1 MIGKMMNILIIE
13 NEIYLAQKVVSR
25 LLDDGHSCDYI
36 ESPNID
42 NLTKEYDIVL
52 LSTSLPSNLCKNI
65 IKKYSENSII
75 ILLVS
80 YISDETVTNPIK
92 DGAKDYI
99 MKPFIMDELIRKIYH
114 YKDCRSMQREL
125 QTLRDYFNFTMSDI
139 DTTDILLP
147 PSFPVLIETNTQKC
161 ADKLVFELSRK
172 MDLAIN
178 FISLSST
185 TWQKQLTSIS
195 GKKII
200 YLTNYHSLKKNMK
213 EFVIKFIEDKDCII
227 STLEQESEFPF
238 RKIEFNN
245 EEMLVS
251 NSNIMTINDYVKMM
265 VVNYQNKYP
274 DTELSKKLGISR
286 KSLWE
291 KRKKLDIEKKK

>member
-1 MIGKMMNILIIE
+1 MNILIIE

-42 NLTKEYDIVL
+42 NLTKEYDTIL
-52 LSTSLPSNLCKNI
+52 LSTSLPSDLCKNI
-65 IKKYSENSII
+65 IKKYCDTSII
-75 ILLVS
+75 LLLVS
-80 YISDETVTNPIK
+80 YISDETVTYPIK

-114 YKDCRSMQREL
+114 YKDCRSLKREL
-125 QTLRDYFNFTMSDI
+125 QTLREYFNFTMAEV
-139 DTTDILLP
+139 DTTDVIMP
-147 PSFPVLIETNTQKC
+147 HSFPILIESNSQKC
-161 ADKLVFELSRK
+161 ADKLVFELARK
-172 MDLAIN
+172 LDLTII
-178 FISLSST
+178 FISLTTS
-185 TWQKQLTSIS
+185 TWQKQLNTIS
-195 GKKII
+195 GKNII

-213 EFVIKFIEDKDCII
+213 EHLLKLIEDKNCVI
-227 STLEQESEFPF
+227 STLEHEDEFPY

-245 EEMLVS
+245 EEVLIG

-265 VVNYQNKYP
+265 VVTYQNKYP

>member
-1 MIGKMMNILIIE
+1 MNILIIE

-42 NLTKEYDIVL
+42 NLTKDYDTIL
-52 LSTSLPSNLCKNI
+52 LSTSLPSSLCKNI
-65 IKKYSENSII
+65 IKRYSETSII
-75 ILLVS
+75 LLLVS

-99 MKPFIMDELIRKIYH
+99 MKPFIMDELVRKIYH
-114 YKDCRSMQREL
+114 YKECRSIRREL

-139 DTTDILLP
+139 DTSEILLP
-147 PSFPVLIETNTQKC
+147 PSFPTLIESNSQKC
-161 ADKLVFELSRK
+161 ADKLVFELARK
-172 MDLAIN
+172 MDLPIC
-178 FISLSST
+178 FISLTSSS
-185 TWQKQLTSIS
+185 WQKQINSVQ
-195 GKKII
+195 GKTII
-200 YLTNYHSLKKNMK
+200 YLTDYHTLKKNIK
-213 EFVIKFIEDKDCII
+213 EQLVKLIEEKNCVI
-227 STLEQESEFPF
+227 STLEQEEDFPY
-238 RKIEFNN
+238 RRIEFNN
-245 EEMLVS
+245 EKVLLG

-265 VVNYQNKYP
+265 VISYQGKYP

>member
-1 MIGKMMNILIIE
+1 MNILIIE

-42 NLTKEYDIVL
+42 NLTKDYDTIL
-52 LSTSLPSNLCKNI
+52 LSTSLPSALCKNI
-65 IKKYSENSII
+65 IKKYSESSII
-75 ILLVS
+75 LLLVS

-114 YKDCRSMQREL
+114 YKDCRSLRKEL
-125 QTLRDYFNFTMSDI
+125 QTLREYFKFTMADI
-139 DTTDILLP
+139 DTTDTLLP
-147 PSFPVLIETNTQKC
+147 PSFPTLIESNSQKS

-172 MDLAIN
+172 MDLSIT
-178 FISLSST
+178 FISLSSPN
-185 TWQKQLTSIS
+185 WQKQINAIQDKT
-195 GKKII
+195 II
-200 YLTNYHSLKKNMK
+200 YLTEYHTLKKNAK
-213 EFVIKFIEDKDCII
+213 DNLIKLIEDKNCVV
-227 STLEQESEFPF
+227 STLEPEANFPY
-238 RKIEFNN
+238 RKIEFNYAGQFG
-245 EEMLVS
+245 

-265 VVNYQNKYP
+265 VISYQNKYP

>member
-1 MIGKMMNILIIE
+1 MNILIIE

-42 NLTKEYDIVL
+42 NLTKEYDTIL
-52 LSTSLPSNLCKNI
+52 LSTSLPAALCKNI
-65 IKKYSENSII
+65 IKRYSENSII
-75 ILLVS
+75 LLLVS

-99 MKPFIMDELIRKIYH
+99 MKPFIMDELVRKIYH
-114 YKDCRSMQREL
+114 YKECRSIRREL
-125 QTLRDYFNFTMSDI
+125 QTLREYFNFTMAEIDI
-139 DTTDILLP
+139 KDVLLP
-147 PSFPVLIETNTQKC
+147 PSFPTLIESNSQKC

-172 MDLAIN
+172 MDLPIV
-178 FISLSST
+178 FISLTST
-185 TWQKQLTSIS
+185 TWLKQVTAIQA
-195 GKKII
+195 KAII
-200 YLTNYHSLKKNMK
+200 YLTDYHTLKKNAK
-213 EFVIKFIEDKDCII
+213 DNIIKIIEDKKCVI
-227 STLEQESEFPF
+227 STLEQESDFPY

-245 EEMLVS
+245 DNILLG

-265 VVNYQNKYP
+265 VLSYQNKYP

>member
-1 MIGKMMNILIIE
+1 MNILIIE

-42 NLTKEYDIVL
+42 NLTKDYDTIL
-52 LSTSLPSNLCKNI
+52 LSTSLPSALCKNI

-75 ILLVS
+75 LLLVS

-114 YKDCRSMQREL
+114 YKDCRSLKREL
-125 QTLRDYFNFTMSDI
+125 QTLREYFEFTMIDI
-139 DTTDILLP
+139 DTTDTLLP
-147 PSFPVLIETNTQKC
+147 PSFPTLIESNSQKC

-172 MDLAIN
+172 MDLPIN
-178 FISLSST
+178 FISLTSAL
-185 TWQKQLTSIS
+185 WQKQVNAIQ
-195 GKKII
+195 GKSII
-200 YLTNYHSLKKNMK
+200 YLTDYHTLKKNIK
-213 EFVIKFIEDKDCII
+213 ENVIKFIEDKNCVV
-227 STLEQESEFPF
+227 STLETELEFPY

-245 EEMLVS
+245 ENQLIG

-265 VVNYQNKYP
+265 VVSYQNKYP

>member
-1 MIGKMMNILIIE
+1 MNILIIE

-42 NLTKEYDIVL
+42 NLTKEYDTIL
-52 LSTSLPSNLCKNI
+52 LSTSLPSALCKNI
-65 IKKYSENSII
+65 IKRYSENAII
-75 ILLVS
+75 LLLVS

-114 YKDCRSMQREL
+114 YKDCRSLKREL
-125 QTLRDYFNFTMSDI
+125 QTLREYFEFTMTDI
-139 DTTDILLP
+139 DTTDVLLP
-147 PSFPVLIETNTQKC
+147 PSFPTLIESNSQKC

-172 MDLAIN
+172 MDLPIN
-178 FISLSST
+178 FISLTST
-185 TWQKQLTSIS
+185 SWLKQINAIQ
-195 GKKII
+195 GKSII
-200 YLTNYHSLKKNMK
+200 YLTDFHTLKKNVK
-213 EFVIKFIEDKDCII
+213 ENVIKFIEDKNCVV
-227 STLEQESEFPF
+227 STLETELEFPY

-245 EEMLVS
+245 ENQLIG

-265 VVNYQNKYP
+265 VVSYQNKYP

>member
-1 MIGKMMNILIIE
+1 MNILIIE

-42 NLTKEYDIVL
+42 NLTKEYDTIL
-52 LSTSLPSNLCKNI
+52 LSTSLPSALCKNI
-65 IKKYSENSII
+65 IKRYSENSII
-75 ILLVS
+75 LLLVS
-80 YISDETVTNPIK
+80 YISDETVSNPIK

-114 YKDCRSMQREL
+114 YKECRSMRREL
-125 QTLRDYFNFTMSDI
+125 QTLRDYFNFTMEDI
-139 DTTDILLP
+139 DTSDILMP
-147 PSFPVLIETNTQKC
+147 PSFPILIESNSQKC

-172 MDLAIN
+172 IGLSIN
-178 FISLSST
+178 FISLTSAN
-185 TWQKQLTSIS
+185 WQKQLNAIS
-195 GKKII
+195 GKTII

-213 EFVIKFIEDKDCII
+213 EYIIKYIEDKNCVI
-227 STLEQESEFPF
+227 STLEIEDDFPY

-245 EEMLVS
+245 EKILVG

-265 VVNYQNKYP
+265 VVSYQKKYP

>member
-1 MIGKMMNILIIE
+1 MNILIIE

-42 NLTKEYDIVL
+42 NLTKEYDTIL
-52 LSTSLPSNLCKNI
+52 LSTSLPSDLCKNI
-65 IKKYSENSII
+65 IKKYCDTSII
-75 ILLVS
+75 LLLVS

-114 YKDCRSMQREL
+114 YKDCRSLKREL
-125 QTLRDYFNFTMSDI
+125 QTLREYFNFTMAEV
-139 DTTDILLP
+139 DTTDVIMP
-147 PSFPVLIETNTQKC
+147 HSFPILIESNSQKC
-161 ADKLVFELSRK
+161 ADKLVFELARK
-172 MDLAIN
+172 LDLSIN
-178 FISLSST
+178 FISLTTS
-185 TWQKQLTSIS
+185 TWQKQLNTIS
-195 GKKII
+195 GKNII

-213 EFVIKFIEDKDCII
+213 EHLIKLIEEKNCVI
-227 STLEQESEFPF
+227 STLEHEEEFPH

-245 EEMLVS
+245 EEVLIG

-265 VVNYQNKYP
+265 VVTYQNKYP

>member
-1 MIGKMMNILIIE
+1 MNILIIE

-42 NLTKEYDIVL
+42 NLTKDYDTIL
-52 LSTSLPSNLCKNI
+52 LSTSLPSILCKNI
-65 IKKYSENSII
+65 IKKYSENSVIL
-75 ILLVS
+75 LLVS

-114 YKDCRSMQREL
+114 YKDFRSLKKEL
-125 QTLRDYFNFTMSDI
+125 QTLREYFDFTMADVNTN
-139 DTTDILLP
+139 DTLLP
-147 PSFPVLIETNTQKC
+147 PSFPTLIESNSQKA
-161 ADKLVFELSRK
+161 ADKLVFDLSRR
-172 MDLAIN
+172 MDLPIT
-178 FISLSST
+178 FISLSAH
-185 TWQKQLTSIS
+185 TWQKQINSIQN
-195 GKKII
+195 KTII
-200 YLTNYHSLKKNMK
+200 YLTEYHTLKKNAK
-213 EFVIKFIEDKDCII
+213 DNLIKIIEDKNCII
-227 STLEQESEFPF
+227 STLEPEIEFPY
-238 RKIEFNN
+238 RKIEFTDEQSMANA
-245 EEMLVS
+245 
-251 NSNIMTINDYVKMM
+251 NIMTINDYVKMM
-265 VVNYQNKYP
+265 VISYQNKYP

>member
-1 MIGKMMNILIIE
+1 MNILIIE

-25 LLDDGHSCDYI
+25 LLDDEHSCDYI

-42 NLTKEYDIVL
+42 NLTKEYDTIL
-52 LSTSLPSNLCKNI
+52 LSTSLPAALCKNI
-65 IKKYSENSII
+65 IKRYSENSII
-75 ILLVS
+75 LLLVS
-80 YISDETVTNPIK
+80 YISDETVTNHIK

-99 MKPFIMDELIRKIYH
+99 MKPFIMDELVRKIYH
-114 YKDCRSMQREL
+114 YKECRSIRREL
-125 QTLRDYFNFTMSDI
+125 QTLREYFSFTMADI
-139 DTTDILLP
+139 DTTDVLLP
-147 PSFPVLIETNTQKC
+147 PSFPTLIESNSQKC

-172 MDLAIN
+172 LDLPIV
-178 FISLSST
+178 FISLT
-185 TWQKQLTSIS
+185 ATNWLKQINAIQT
-195 GKKII
+195 KTII
-200 YLTNYHSLKKNMK
+200 YLTDYHTLKKNVK
-213 EFVIKFIEDKDCII
+213 DNIIKIIEDKNCVV
-227 STLEQESEFPF
+227 STLETEIDFPY

-245 EEMLVS
+245 DNVLLG

-265 VVNYQNKYP
+265 VVSYQNKYP

>member
-1 MIGKMMNILIIE
+1 MNILIIE

-42 NLTKEYDIVL
+42 NLTKDYDTIL
-52 LSTSLPSNLCKNI
+52 LSTSLPSSLCKNI
-65 IKKYSENSII
+65 IKRYSETSII
-75 ILLVS
+75 LLLVS

-114 YKDCRSMQREL
+114 YKDCRSLKREL
-125 QTLRDYFNFTMSDI
+125 QTLREYFEFTMTDI
-139 DTTDILLP
+139 DTTDVLLP
-147 PSFPVLIETNTQKC
+147 PSFPTLIESNSQKC

-172 MDLAIN
+172 MDLPIN
-178 FISLSST
+178 FISLTST
-185 TWQKQLTSIS
+185 SWLKQINAIQ
-195 GKKII
+195 GKSII
-200 YLTNYHSLKKNMK
+200 YLTDFHTLKKNVK
-213 EFVIKFIEDKDCII
+213 ENVIKFIEDKNCVV
-227 STLEQESEFPF
+227 STLETELEFPY

-245 EEMLVS
+245 ENQLIG

-265 VVNYQNKYP
+265 VVSYQNKYP

>member
-1 MIGKMMNILIIE
+1 MNILIIE

-42 NLTKEYDIVL
+42 NLTKDYDTIL
-52 LSTSLPSNLCKNI
+52 LSTSLPSALCKNI

-75 ILLVS
+75 LLLVS

-114 YKDCRSMQREL
+114 YKDCRSLKREL
-125 QTLRDYFNFTMSDI
+125 QTLREYFEFTMTDI
-139 DTTDILLP
+139 DTTDVLLP
-147 PSFPVLIETNTQKC
+147 PSFPTLIESNSQKC

-172 MDLAIN
+172 MDLPIN
-178 FISLSST
+178 FISLTST
-185 TWQKQLTSIS
+185 SWLKQINAIQ
-195 GKKII
+195 GKSII
-200 YLTNYHSLKKNMK
+200 YLTDFHTLKKNVK
-213 EFVIKFIEDKDCII
+213 ENVIKFIEDKNCVV
-227 STLEQESEFPF
+227 STLETELEFPY
-238 RKIEFNN
+238 RRIEFNN
-245 EEMLVS
+245 ENQLIG

-265 VVNYQNKYP
+265 VVSYQNKYP

-286 KSLWE
+286 KSL
-291 KRKKLDIEKKK
+291 

>member
-1 MIGKMMNILIIE
+1 MNILIIE

-42 NLTKEYDIVL
+42 NLTKDYDTIL
-52 LSTSLPSNLCKNI
+52 LSTSLPSALCKNI

-75 ILLVS
+75 LLLVS

-114 YKDCRSMQREL
+114 YKDCRSLKREL
-125 QTLRDYFNFTMSDI
+125 QTLREYFEFTMTDI
-139 DTTDILLP
+139 DTTDVLLP
-147 PSFPVLIETNTQKC
+147 PSFPTLIESNSQKC

-172 MDLAIN
+172 MDLPIN
-178 FISLSST
+178 FISLTST
-185 TWQKQLTSIS
+185 SWLKQINAIQ
-195 GKKII
+195 GKSII
-200 YLTNYHSLKKNMK
+200 YLTDFHTLKKNVK
-213 EFVIKFIEDKDCII
+213 ENVIKFIEDKNCVV
-227 STLEQESEFPF
+227 STLETELEFPY

-245 EEMLVS
+245 ENQLIG
-251 NSNIMTINDYVKMM
+251 NSNIITINDYVKMM
-265 VVNYQNKYP
+265 VVSYQNKYP

>member
-1 MIGKMMNILIIE
+1 MNILIIE

-42 NLTKEYDIVL
+42 NLTKDYDTIL
-52 LSTSLPSNLCKNI
+52 LSTSLPSILCKNI
-65 IKKYSENSII
+65 IKKYSENSVIL
-75 ILLVS
+75 LLVS

-114 YKDCRSMQREL
+114 YKDFRSLKKEL
-125 QTLRDYFNFTMSDI
+125 QTLREYFDFTMADVNTN
-139 DTTDILLP
+139 DTLLP
-147 PSFPVLIETNTQKC
+147 PSFPTLIESNSQKA
-161 ADKLVFELSRK
+161 ADKLVFDLSRR
-172 MDLAIN
+172 MDLPIT
-178 FISLSST
+178 FISLSGH
-185 TWQKQLTSIS
+185 TWQKQINSVQNKT
-195 GKKII
+195 II
-200 YLTNYHSLKKNMK
+200 YLTEYHTLKKNAK
-213 EFVIKFIEDKDCII
+213 DNLIKIIEDKNCII
-227 STLEQESEFPF
+227 STLEPEFDFPY
-238 RKIEFNN
+238 RKIEFNDEQSMAN
-245 EEMLVS
+245 A
-251 NSNIMTINDYVKMM
+251 NIMTINDYVKMM
-265 VVNYQNKYP
+265 VISYQNKYP